1 MHSQKPGEELVRKV
15 LLSMTVTSAVYFGS
29 LMLPVFAQT
38 REDAGFL
45 DKAIETNA
53 AQIEFGRMAE
63 SKAADPRV
71 KAYAAMVV
79 KDDTKALKRLQR
91 DQDAARSDSTEL
103 SLEHRELRDHLSQ
116 LSGPDF
122 DTAYLN
128 AMIEEQ
134 RKDVQEFEREAN
146 SSGYVDSISDSD
158 TVRREKPEPV
168 TQTSN
173 KAMAQELLPTV
184 KMHLKAAENLQQD
197 IGPLNPQDNQGADT
211 EPHQ

>member
-1 MHSQKPGEELVRKV
+1 MHSQKAGEELVNKV
-15 LLSMTVTSAVYFGS
+15 LLSITVTSAVYFGS

-38 REDAGFL
+38 RENAGFL

-53 AQIEFGRMAE
+53 AQIELGKLAE

-71 KAYAAMVV
+71 KAYAAMLV
-79 KDDTKALKRLQR
+79 KDNTKALRRLQR

-146 SSGYVDSISDSD
+146 SSGYIDSISDSE

-168 TQTSN
+168 TETSN
-173 KAMAQELLPTV
+173 KTMARELLPTL
-184 KMHLKAAENLQQD
+184 KLHLKEAESLQQD
-197 IGPLNPQDNQGADT
+197 IAPLNPQDNQGANT

>member
-1 MHSQKPGEELVRKV
+1 VNKV

-45 DKAIETNA
+45 DKAIETNV
-53 AQIEFGRMAE
+53 AQIEFGKMAE
-63 SKAADPRV
+63 SKAMDPRV
-71 KAYAAMVV
+71 KAYAVMVV

-103 SLEHRELRDHLSQ
+103 SLEHRELRDHLSE

-122 DTAYLN
+122 DTAYMN
-128 AMIEEQ
+128 AMVEEQ
-134 RKDVQEFEREAN
+134 RRNVKAFEHEAN
-146 SSGYVDSISDSD
+146 SSGYIDSISDSE

-168 TQTSN
+168 TETSN
-173 KAMAQELLPTV
+173 KAMAKELLPTL
-184 KMHLKAAENLQQD
+184 KMHLKAAEDLQQD
-197 IGPLNPQDNQGADT
+197 IGGPLNPQDGQGGDT
-211 EPHQ
+211 EPHR